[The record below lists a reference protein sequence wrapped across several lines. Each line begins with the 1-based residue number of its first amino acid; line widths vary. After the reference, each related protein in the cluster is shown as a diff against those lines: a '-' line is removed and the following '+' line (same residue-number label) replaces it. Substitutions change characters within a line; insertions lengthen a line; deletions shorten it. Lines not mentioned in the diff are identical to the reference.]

1 MMKSNATMMPWT
13 SRRSQTI
20 EPSMLFFVEEDDI
33 IQVKLSKAQE
43 KPAEKMEKPKNVL
56 RIARQLSKLRFE
68 AIDFCI

>member
-20 EPSMLFFVEEDDI
+20 EPSTLFFVEEDDT

-43 KPAEKMEKPKNVL
+43 KTRGKNGKTEKCAEN
-56 RIARQLSKLRFE
+56 R
-68 AIDFCI
+68 